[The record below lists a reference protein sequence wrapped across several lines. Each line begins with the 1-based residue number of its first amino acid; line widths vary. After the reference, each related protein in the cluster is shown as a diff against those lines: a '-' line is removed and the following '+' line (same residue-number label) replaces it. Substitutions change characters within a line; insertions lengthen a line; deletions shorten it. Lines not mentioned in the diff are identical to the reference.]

1 MPAPAPPAPA
11 GRGPGEGPPPAS
23 PPPGSYSTLER
34 VLLAPLRRL
43 GGHLVRPVIKALALA
58 RVHPSALSLAQ
69 IPLGFVVAAL
79 IIPFPRLALALFIGT
94 LVLDFLDGELAR
106 ARGLASNFG
115 ALLDQVC
122 DHVRELTVV
131 GGLVT
136 VGALRGEIGVAYA
149 AAYPL
154 ANVLLYLAD
163 RFRTPLPFSVKSWM
177 VYYPFLIAY
186 LGWGLN
192 LLDYAAATAAA
203 FLTLASAQA
212 LWRLRSAMSRSSA
225 A

>member
-1 MPAPAPPAPA
+1 MSAPAPPSPT
-11 GRGPGEGPPPAS
+11 GRGPGEGHPTESHRRRLA
-23 PPPGSYSTLER
+23 SYSTLER
-34 VLLAPLRRL
+34 LLLAPLRRL
-43 GGHLVRPVIKALALA
+43 GGYLVRPVITTLAAA
-58 RVHPSALSLAQ
+58 RVHPNALSLSQ
-69 IPLGFVVAAL
+69 IPLGFVVAFL
-79 IIPFPRLALALFIGT
+79 IVPFPRLALALFIGT

-115 ALLDQVC
+115 ALLDQAC

-131 GGLVT
+131 GGLVA

-163 RFRTPLPFSVKSWM
+163 RFRTPLPVSIKTWM

-192 LLDYAAATAAA
+192 LLDYGAGAAAA
-203 FLTLASAQA
+203 FLTLASIQA
-212 LWRLRSAMSRSSA
+212 LWRLRTAVH
-225 A
+225 

>member
-1 MPAPAPPAPA
+1 MPAHSSPSPT
-11 GRGPGEGPPPAS
+11 GRGQGEGPS
-23 PPPGSYSTLER
+23 PESPLPGSYSTLER
-34 VLLAPLRRL
+34 LLLAPLRRL
-43 GGHLVRPVIKALALA
+43 GGYLVQPVIKALALA
-58 RVHPSALSLAQ
+58 RIHPSALSLSQ
-69 IPLGFVVAAL
+69 IPLGFVVAFL
-79 IIPFPRLALALFIGT
+79 IVPFPRLALVLFVGT
-94 LVLDFLDGELAR
+94 LILDFLDGELAR

-131 GGLVT
+131 GGLVA

-163 RFRTPLPFSVKSWM
+163 RFRTPLPVSVKTWM

-192 LLDYAAATAAA
+192 LLDYAAAAAAA
-203 FLTLASAQA
+203 FLTLASIQA
-212 LWRLRSAMSRSSA
+212 LWRLRTAISSSNTS
-225 A
+225 

>member
-11 GRGPGEGPPPAS
+11 GKGPGEGS
-23 PPPGSYSTLER
+23 PPKSPSPGSYSTLER
-34 VLLAPLRRL
+34 LLLAPLRRL
-43 GGHLVRPVIKALALA
+43 GGNLLRPVVKVLALA
-58 RVHPSALSLAQ
+58 RIHPNALSLSQ
-69 IPLGFVVAAL
+69 IPLGLVVAVL
-79 IIPFPRLALALFIGT
+79 IIPFPRLALVLFICT
-94 LVLDFLDGELAR
+94 LVLDFLDGEVAR
-106 ARGLASNFG
+106 ARGLASSFG

-131 GGLVT
+131 GGLVA

-163 RFRTPLPFSVKSWM
+163 RYRTPLPFSVKSWM
-177 VYYPFLIAY
+177 VYYPFLLAY

-192 LLDYAAATAAA
+192 LLDYAAAAAAA

-212 LWRLRSAMSRSSA
+212 LWRIRTAISRSSA

>member
-1 MPAPAPPAPA
+1 MSAPSPPSPGGRGQAEGAPP
-11 GRGPGEGPPPAS
+11 ES

-34 VLLAPLRRL
+34 LFLAPLRRL
-43 GGHLVRPVIKALALA
+43 GGHLVRPVVGGLALA
-58 RVHPSALSLAQ
+58 RVHPSALSLSQ
-69 IPLGFVVAAL
+69 IPLGFVVAVL
-79 IIPFPRLALALFIGT
+79 IVPFPRLALALFIGT

-115 ALLDQVC
+115 GLLDQVC
-122 DHVRELTVV
+122 DHIRELTVM
-131 GGLVT
+131 GGLVA
-136 VGALRGEIGVAYA
+136 VGALRGEIGLAYA

-163 RFRTPLPFSVKSWM
+163 RLRTPLPFSVKSWM

-192 LLDYAAATAAA
+192 LLDYAAAAAAA

-212 LWRLRSAMSRSSA
+212 LWRIRTAMSHLNA